1 MRVIRCD
8 RCSEEVSTKEARH
21 VTVHQD
27 QPGGN
32 DEGWDFC
39 EHCLNEILEW
49 ITAYKEKHESH

>member
-8 RCSEEVSTKEARH
+8 RCSGEVSTEAARH
-21 VTVHQD
+21 VTVH